1 MKRGCDNVPR
11 VTSAEKACLG
21 NDQML
26 CHIIL
31 FGVTLG
37 DMVGDALGKKQW
49 KVIEQANKKDKWPP
63 FYGLG
68 TNGNS
73 YQYDTY
79 ETHVSRGV
87 GDRGRRCGDW
97 TQPAPPSLPRA
108 AHGEPLQLRAN
119 RRQGAAFDARKIVQG
134 APATLRCA
142 PPRSAEINDGSF
154 SRQCWLTHPARALT
168 TNAHLVPLGSSLA
181 QPCFSCAPPPPGP
194 ATFHGRTTSR
204 PTPRDS

>member
-79 ETHVSRGV
+79 ETHVESVTVDVGVEIGPNLHHPHFHALLTVNHYSYVQIDDRALRSMLEKLFKGLPQPCDARPRGV
-87 GDRGRRCGDW
+87 RRSTMD
-97 TQPAPPSLPRA
+97 PLA
-108 AHGEPLQLRAN
+108 A
-119 RRQGAAFDARKIVQG
+119 
-134 APATLRCA
+134 
-142 PPRSAEINDGSF
+142 
-154 SRQCWLTHPARALT
+154 
-168 TNAHLVPLGSSLA
+168 NAG
-181 QPCFSCAPPPPGP
+181 
-194 ATFHGRTTSR
+194 
-204 PTPRDS
+204 

>member
-68 TNGNS
+68 TSGNS
-73 YQYDTY
+73 YHSTTRTRYTW
-79 ETHVSRGV
+79 SR
-87 GDRGRRCGDW
+87 
-97 TQPAPPSLPRA
+97 
-108 AHGEPLQLRAN
+108 
-119 RRQGAAFDARKIVQG
+119 
-134 APATLRCA
+134 
-142 PPRSAEINDGSF
+142 
-154 SRQCWLTHPARALT
+154 
-168 TNAHLVPLGSSLA
+168 
-181 QPCFSCAPPPPGP
+181 
-194 ATFHGRTTSR
+194 
-204 PTPRDS
+204 